1 MSERKTRAPAVAKNA
16 TAAPSVTESA
26 SRGELVLYATEDG
39 SAKFFLRAED
49 GTVWL
54 SQLELAELFQSSIPN
69 INIHIRNLLAEGEL
83 AAEATIKESLI
94 VRIEGKRE
102 VKRPVKLY
110 NLDMILAVGYR
121 VRSPRGTQFRQWATV
136 HLKEYLIKG
145 FVMDDA
151 RLKEPGGWDYFDEL
165 LQRIREIRASE
176 KRFYQKVR
184 DLFALSIDYR
194 DDLEAAGLFF
204 AEVQNKMLFAVTQC
218 TASEIVVQR
227 ADSSQPNMALTA
239 WKSGRVRKV
248 DVITAKNYLR
258 AAEIDQ
264 LNRIV
269 TMFLDFAELRAQ
281 QRSNIRMAD
290 WRQNVDS
297 FIQFNERPLLQN
309 AGRVSHEQMV
319 QIAHERYAEFD
330 AKRRAN
336 EARQADEEDIK
347 ALEQIEQ
354 QAQKKGSGDAS

>member
-1 MSERKTRAPAVAKNA
+1 MSEAV
-16 TAAPSVTESA
+16 PG
-26 SRGELVLYATEDG
+26 RGELILYATEDG
-39 SAKFFLRAED
+39 RAKLTLRAEG

-54 SQLELAELFQSSIPN
+54 TQLELAELFQSSVPN
-69 INIHIRNLLAEGEL
+69 INIHIKNLLAEGEL
-83 AAEATIKESLI
+83 ASEGTIKESLI
-94 VRIEGKRE
+94 VRTEGKRK
-102 VKRPVKLY
+102 VNRPVKLY

-136 HLKEYLIKG
+136 HLKEYLVKG

-165 LQRIREIRASE
+165 LQRIRDIRASE

-184 DLFALSIDYR
+184 DLFALSTDYR

-204 AEVQNKMLFAVTQC
+204 AEVQNKMLFAVTKQ
-218 TASEIVVQR
+218 TAAEIVVQR
-227 ADSSQPNMALTA
+227 ADPKQPNMALTA
-239 WKSGRVRKV
+239 WKSGRVRKD
-248 DVITAKNYLR
+248 DVIVAKNYLR
-258 AAEIDQ
+258 ANEIDQ

-281 QRSNIRMAD
+281 QRSNVRMAD

-297 FIQFNERPLLQN
+297 FIQFNERPLLQS
-309 AGRVSHEQMV
+309 AGRVSHETMV

-330 AKRRAN
+330 AKRRES
-336 EARQADEEDIK
+336 EAKAADAEEIK
-347 ALEQIEQ
+347 ALEQIERSLEKP
-354 QAQKKGSGDAS
+354 AK